1 MIKKIFL
8 VISYVWLSFLALLT
22 LLVSLS
28 PLISSD
34 PPVHSLFDYILL
46 IVFSLVLST
55 PSLVIIKVCRKK
67 NKAIPKESVNI
78 ELDGQVSLKNESKD
92 ESNDEKLFI
101 LNKLLEHN
109 VITKDEFIAKQ
120 KTIYTS

>member
-1 MIKKIFL
+1 M
-8 VISYVWLSFLALLT
+8 WLSFLALLT
-22 LLVSLS
+22 LVVSLS

-67 NKAIPKESVNI
+67 NKTISKESVNI
-78 ELDGQVSLKNESKD
+78 ELDGEVSLKNESKD
-92 ESNDEKLFI
+92 ESNDEKLSI
-101 LNKLLEHN
+101 LNKLLELN